1 MVKIANL
8 LVYWY
13 GGKVPVENSTSEI
26 TLVLLGFY
34 ELVVWVV

>member
-1 MVKIANL
+1 MMKIANIV
-8 LVYWY
+8 VYWY

-26 TLVLLGFY
+26 TLILLGFY